1 MTPEALAR
9 KAIDTMLAR
18 SGWIVQDRAGMDLNS
33 GLGVAVRELP
43 TSAGPADY
51 MLFLDRRACGVL
63 EAKPAGTTLLGVGP
77 QAAGYAAAAPAAYL
91 AWSNPLPLY
100 YLSNGEETL
109 LRDGGDPLPTPRPVF
124 AVHRPETLR
133 AMLQAPG
140 GRLRARLRALPPLDP
155 GTLRACQTEAIGG
168 VEASLAAGR
177 PRALVQMATG
187 AGKTYTACALAHR
200 LLTHARMGR
209 ILFLVDRA
217 NLGDQTLVEFK
228 GYKPPGGDL
237 TFAEEYVVQHLRG
250 QAFDPGA
257 QVVISTIQRLYSAL
271 RGEAL
276 DDDADERSG
285 FEAPDTAPRPV
296 AYNSA
301 LPPEAFDL
309 VIVDECHRSIY
320 GAWRQVLDY
329 FDAFTVGLTATPGK
343 HTLGFFG
350 QNIVSE
356 YPFERSVADGVNV
369 PFEVF
374 RIRTD
379 IGEHGATIPAGFTV
393 PRRDRATR
401 ARRWD
406 TLDEDLAYTAVQLNR
421 TVEAPNQIRTVLQAY
436 RDALPTQ
443 LFPGRTEIP
452 KTLVFC
458 RDESHAETVTA
469 LAREVLGLDDRGAQ
483 KITYR
488 SGDGQALIKAFRAD
502 WQFRV
507 AVTVDM
513 VATGT
518 DLRPLEAVMFLR
530 DVRSRQYFQQMLGRG
545 ARTVGDAEL
554 RRATPSAKLK
564 DRFVVVDA
572 VGVTEGG
579 QVDAEPLDRDRAA
592 TLKGLLDRAAACHED
607 EDLCTTL
614 AARLARLHRRLD
626 APAAARVAAAGADL
640 PALARALVN
649 AADPAVIEACAAA
662 NHGGDV
668 EAAAAALRRAAL
680 LPLQSKPA
688 LRLAILEE
696 ATRSDMV
703 VDELT
708 PDQVLTAGLDQGR
721 AEAVVAG
728 FRGFLDAK
736 RDELDALALLHGRPA
751 RSRRLTYTAL
761 LELRD
766 TMARPPWL
774 LDSAEVWRC
783 YRRLRAADVRDPG
796 PVRLATD
803 LVALVRFALGRA
815 PVLEPASVDV
825 ARRFNLWLG
834 REERAGRTYSP
845 AQRAWLDLMRDAVA
859 ANGEVAPS
867 AFRDDPAM
875 DRRGG
880 LRAARTALG
889 AERLPG
895 LLEELSAT
903 LMSVRPEDE
912 AA

>member
-1 MTPEALAR
+1 MTPEVLAR
-9 KAIDTMLAR
+9 QAIDAMLVR
-18 SGWIVQDRAGMDLNS
+18 SGWIVQDRAGMDLNA

-91 AWSNPLPLY
+91 AWANPLPLY

-109 LRDGGDPLPTPRPVF
+109 LRDGGDPLPVPRPVF

-140 GRLRARLRALPPLDP
+140 GRLRARLRAMPPLDP
-155 GTLRACQTEAIGG
+155 GTLRVCQTEAIGG

-257 QVVISTIQRLYSAL
+257 QVVISTIQRLYAAL

-276 DDDADERSG
+276 DDGADERSG
-285 FEAPDTAPRPV
+285 FEAPNTALRPV
-296 AYNSA
+296 AYSPA

-343 HTLGFFG
+343 HTLGYFG
-350 QNIVSE
+350 QNMVSE

-374 RIRTD
+374 RIRTE

-406 TLDEDLAYTAVQLNR
+406 TLDEDLAYAAAQLNR
-421 TVEAPNQIRTVLQAY
+421 TVEAQNQIRTVLQAY

-443 LFPGRTEIP
+443 LFAGRTEVP

-469 LAREVLGLDDRGAQ
+469 LAREVLGLDDRGVQ

-545 ARTVGDAEL
+545 ARSVGDAEL
-554 RRATPSAKLK
+554 RRVTPSAKLK

-626 APAAARVAAAGADL
+626 APAAARVAATGADL
-640 PALARALVN
+640 PALARALVD
-649 AADPAVIEACAAA
+649 AADPAVIEARAVADY
-662 NHGGDV
+662 GGDMD
-668 EAAAAALRRAAL
+668 AAAAELRRAAL

-696 ATRSDMV
+696 AARSEMV

-708 PDQVLTAGLDQGR
+708 PDRVLTAGLDQGR

-751 RSRRLTYTAL
+751 RSRRLTYAAL

-766 TMARPPWL
+766 AMARPPWL
-774 LDSAEVWRC
+774 LDSADVWRC

-834 REERAGRTYSP
+834 REERAGRTYTP

-859 ANGEVAPS
+859 ANGEVASS

-880 LRAARTALG
+880 LRAARAALG

-903 LMSVRPEDE
+903 LMPVRPEDE